1 MKFITSAV
9 AIAFIVSGCSV
20 AGHGGAITDGGGLQA
35 TCAGGCAEY
44 RADGTGCAKFH
55 KNTAESCAA
64 YFDKLCERNPKQCSN
79 K

>member
-1 MKFITSAV
+1 MKSFISAIIV
-9 AIAFIVSGCSV
+9 ALAISGCSV
-20 AGHGGAITDGGGLQA
+20 AGHGGAITDSGGLQA

-44 RADGTGCAKFH
+44 RPDGTGCAKFH
-55 KNTAESCAA
+55 KNTSESCVA